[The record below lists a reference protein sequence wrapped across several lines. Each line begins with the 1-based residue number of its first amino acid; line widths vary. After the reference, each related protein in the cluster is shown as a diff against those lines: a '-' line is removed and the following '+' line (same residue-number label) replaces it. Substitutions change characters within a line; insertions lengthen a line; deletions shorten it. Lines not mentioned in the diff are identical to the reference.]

1 MVLRSTQ
8 LTKVYLQNLARI
20 FSAYFWKL
28 RSCWFSIEVCVKYR
42 QNKKKVNNGTTKAIK
57 KNHTHVKKV
66 GNTSELLFGIYHLLM
81 NLKNNYL
88 LKKLLKWANKNVRNL
103 IFTLFFFKKK
113 KKAKHQ
119 EISLF
124 YNCVSIILMI
134 WLAVLEIQS
143 VTDWN
148 W

>member
-42 QNKKKVNNGTTKAIK
+42 QYKKKVNNGTTKAIK

-88 LKKLLKWANKNVRNL
+88 LKKLLKWANKKCKNFNINNIV
-103 IFTLFFFKKK
+103 FFKKIK
-113 KKAKHQ
+113 KSTCRYHYFTALYKK
-119 EISLF
+119 S
-124 YNCVSIILMI
+124 
-134 WLAVLEIQS
+134 W
-143 VTDWN
+143 
-148 W
+148 